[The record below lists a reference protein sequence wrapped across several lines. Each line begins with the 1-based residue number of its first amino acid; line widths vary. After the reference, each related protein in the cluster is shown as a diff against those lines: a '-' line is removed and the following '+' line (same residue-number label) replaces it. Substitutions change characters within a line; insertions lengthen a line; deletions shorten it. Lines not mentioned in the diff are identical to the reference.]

1 MDAPLFQNVDCLG
14 VEVPDLDEALVFYR
28 DRLGHELV
36 WRTETSAGLR
46 FPGTNSVP
54 ELVLHTEHWPI
65 TTAIQVES
73 VEKACA
79 GFVSA
84 GGRVVEASRDIP
96 IGKLAVVAD
105 PWNNRL
111 VILDSSKGLYR
122 TDAEGRVTGVERE
135 RDR

>member
-1 MDAPLFQNVDCLG
+1 MGAPLFQNVDCLG
-14 VEVPDLDEALVFYR
+14 VEVPDLDEALAFYR
-28 DRLGHELV
+28 DRLGHELL
-36 WRTETSAGLR
+36 WRTDTSAGLR
-46 FPGTNSVP
+46 LPGTDTVP